1 MNTVIQDLWRK
12 LYNHPHCSDE
22 VVNAVLK
29 EIKVGVAFGADKF
42 TLTRNMLTRTL
53 DLLDMTLRIEER
65 NS

>member
-1 MNTVIQDLWRK
+1 MNTVIQDLWHK
-12 LYNHPHCSDE
+12 VHAHPHCTSDL
-22 VVNAVLK
+22 VASIQK

>member
-1 MNTVIQDLWRK
+1 
-12 LYNHPHCSDE
+12 
-22 VVNAVLK
+22 
-29 EIKVGVAFGADKF
+29 VGVAFGADKS